1 MEMDS
6 PALGP
11 VQRLIFAFQK
21 QAASDQSF
29 VLWDRVTLVAQIS
42 FKYLPIRSNE
52 KSNFPL
58 KIRF

>member
-11 VQRLIFAFQK
+11 VHRLIFAFQK
-21 QAASDQSF
+21 QLASDQSF

-42 FKYLPIRSNE
+42 FKYLPIRSNTN
-52 KSNFPL
+52 SNFAL